1 MKLVKVASVLTVSM
15 VMAACS
21 FVDLKPEAEDVLML
35 KPFQAKE
42 CEQLRRTTSQVLD
55 KIWFVNRNK
64 DKMADELSTLARNTA
79 VELGGNAIMVDSE
92 INEGKQTFV
101 VLNCPHLR

>member
-15 VMAACS
+15 VMGACS